1 MRRVVVLVVGL
12 LVLQATPASAE
23 PDAVKASMCS
33 EGAWSRLELTHVE
46 GLELTHVEG
55 QIRMRFEVHQSPVG
69 HEWRI
74 TFRNVKRN
82 LFPVIS
88 RVIAARTRVA
98 SDSGVFVV
106 QVLRP
111 EWNDVIGVIGE
122 AVDRQ
127 TGQVCK
133 TRVPYGG
140 A

>member
-1 MRRVVVLVVGL
+1 MG
-12 LVLQATPASAE
+12 
-23 PDAVKASMCS
+23 
-33 EGAWSRLELTHVE
+33 
-46 GLELTHVEG
+46 
-55 QIRMRFEVHQSPVG
+55 FEVHQSPVG

-98 SDSGVFVV
+98 SDRGVFVV
-106 QVLRP
+106 QALRP

-122 AVDRQ
+122 AVDTQ